1 MFEARRDDNITRLD
15 RGAIA
20 RRDDEA
26 SIQNIEP
33 LNVPRHRRDLLLF
46 LKPLCIR
53 KIKLES
59 EWFDVLDSLSSF
71 PKKLFHSVDI
81 SRVEMPITGGAQVHP
96 GRHALLP
103 ELHRLP
109 GDNVLDAELQSL
121 CGNRQPKRPRTDNQQ
136 IYFMLRHP
144 LSHAHPL
151 ILSTI

>member
-109 GDNVLDAELQSL
+109 AIMCSMPSCKACAATANPNGPAPIISRSISCSD
-121 CGNRQPKRPRTDNQQ
+121 
-136 IYFMLRHP
+136 
-144 LSHAHPL
+144 
-151 ILSTI
+151 ILLVMPIL